1 MIFRIFVK
9 TDINSI
15 NLVGFKGEMHNGE
28 WGSEEWGSEEW
39 GVRNEELA
47 KLNRVVLKYEVK
59 DSTER
64 SER

>member
-9 TDINSI
+9 IDINSI
-15 NLVGFKGEMHNGE
+15 DLVGFKGKMHKGK
-28 WGSEEWGSEEW
+28 WGTRSEE
-39 GVRNEELA
+39 VRNEELA
-47 KLNRVVLKYEVK
+47 KLNGVVLKYEVK

>member
-9 TDINSI
+9 IDINSI
-15 NLVGFKGEMHNGE
+15 DLVGFKGKMHKGE

-47 KLNRVVLKYEVK
+47 KLNRIVLKYEVK

>member
-15 NLVGFKGEMHNGE
+15 NLVGFKGKMHKGK
-28 WGSEEWGSEEW
+28 WGIRSEEW